1 MSAAFHVRA
10 DDDQRPGDRISV
22 LMVVEFRFLTRCVI
36 VGNLD
41 AVIDDLFE
49 SAIMEMM
56 NENQKRFAG
65 IYAKVSAIVYHR
77 PICHITILCVTVSR
91 SRSLK
96 SGQVACVS
104 GSKQQNRSNRWKWML
119 RRKTRR

>member
-1 MSAAFHVRA
+1 MSAAFHVR
-10 DDDQRPGDRISV
+10 DDDEQRPGDRVRV

-65 IYAKVSAIVYHR
+65 IYTKVSAIVHHR
-77 PICHITILCVTVSR
+77 HVCHITSLCVSR

-104 GSKQQNRSNRWKWML
+104 GSKQQRRSNRWTWRL
-119 RRKTRR
+119 RRRLRR